1 MLQKL
6 RDQTQGTGFRVITVL
21 LIFALVVGL
30 GAANFFA
37 STSSDVA
44 EVGGQGI
51 SEFDLSRQTERERR
65 RILSQLGEDFN
76 PNDLDRNQI
85 QQFALSRLINEEVS
99 RQTLVDLGLGFSNRA
114 IDKELI
120 NSPAYGG
127 AEGFD
132 NDLYL
137 AQITALGYT
146 NESFKAA
153 VGVDLG
159 AGLLRRAIESSIYVG
174 EKEVDDAYR
183 FIQQKRD
190 LAYIKLSYQEYSE
203 KVVLDEEDM
212 VTRYEEE
219 KDRFLSEEMLNLEY
233 VLLNEKSVK
242 RKFDL
247 SAELTEAQLLT
258 LMMQNRN

>member
-85 QQFALSRLINEEVS
+85 QQFALSRLINGA
-99 RQTLVDLGLGFSNRA
+99 LKIFSSAKVMPEIKNINKKYQINKLLPCFIFFKIVFFFNLYRA
-114 IDKELI
+114 I
-120 NSPAYGG
+120 A
-127 AEGFD
+127 F
-132 NDLYL
+132 
-137 AQITALGYT
+137 
-146 NESFKAA
+146 
-153 VGVDLG
+153 
-159 AGLLRRAIESSIYVG
+159 
-174 EKEVDDAYR
+174 
-183 FIQQKRD
+183 
-190 LAYIKLSYQEYSE
+190 
-203 KVVLDEEDM
+203 
-212 VTRYEEE
+212 
-219 KDRFLSEEMLNLEY
+219 
-233 VLLNEKSVK
+233 
-242 RKFDL
+242 
-247 SAELTEAQLLT
+247 
-258 LMMQNRN
+258 